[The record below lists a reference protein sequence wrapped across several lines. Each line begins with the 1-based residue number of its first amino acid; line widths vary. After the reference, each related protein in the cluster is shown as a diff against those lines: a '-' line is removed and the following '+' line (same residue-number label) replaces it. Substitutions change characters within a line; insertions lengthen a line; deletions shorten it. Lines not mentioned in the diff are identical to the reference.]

1 MRQGI
6 ELLFF
11 AYRDFT
17 AEPDAILEQ
26 YGFGR
31 AHHRVVH
38 FVGRHPQMTVG
49 ELLGI
54 LRITKQ
60 SLNRVLGQLVRQGF
74 IIQHRGAQ
82 DRRQRLLELTESGRE
97 LERRLSEPQRARV
110 ARRLPQGRRRRRSRA
125 SARCCSASSPSED
138 DRRRFDR
145 GAADEALTARHA
157 VYCAWRIVAAM
168 SETEPHLLVVDDDA
182 RLRELLRRYLSDNG
196 FRVTAAADAG
206 EARANLASFA
216 FDLIVLDVMMPG
228 ESGLDLTRAL
238 RAEPK
243 RRACRSCC

>member
-1 MRQGI
+1 MTDINFKSHKTDPDADRRAPPDEAVRQGI

-17 AEPDAILEQ
+17 AEPDAILAQ

-49 ELLGI
+49 DLLGI
-54 LRITKQ
+54 LHITKQ

-74 IIQHRGAQ
+74 IVQQRGVQ

-110 ARRLPQGRRRRRSRA
+110 AAAYRRAGTQAVEGFRKVLLGIIA
-125 SARCCSASSPSED
+125 DDA
-138 DRRRFDR
+138 DRRRFER
-145 GAADEALTARHA
+145 PRPT
-157 VYCAWRIVAAM
+157 
-168 SETEPHLLVVDDDA
+168 
-182 RLRELLRRYLSDNG
+182 RE
-196 FRVTAAADAG
+196 
-206 EARANLASFA
+206 
-216 FDLIVLDVMMPG
+216 
-228 ESGLDLTRAL
+228 
-238 RAEPK
+238 
-243 RRACRSCC
+243 

>member
-1 MRQGI
+1 MTDIKNRDEEPGVDQLAPREEEVRHGI

-49 ELLGI
+49 DLLGI

-82 DRRQRLLELTESGRE
+82 DRRQRLLELTDSGRE
-97 LERRLSEPQRARV
+97 LERRLSAPQRARV
-110 ARRLPQGRRRRRSRA
+110 AGAYRKAGGQAVEGFRKVLLGIIA
-125 SARCCSASSPSED
+125 GEE

-145 GAADEALTARHA
+145 RRPAR
-157 VYCAWRIVAAM
+157 R
-168 SETEPHLLVVDDDA
+168 
-182 RLRELLRRYLSDNG
+182 
-196 FRVTAAADAG
+196 
-206 EARANLASFA
+206 
-216 FDLIVLDVMMPG
+216 
-228 ESGLDLTRAL
+228 
-238 RAEPK
+238 
-243 RRACRSCC
+243 

>member
-1 MRQGI
+1 MTDVKKRDEEPGVDQLAPREEEVRHGI

-17 AEPDAILEQ
+17 AEPDAILAQ

-49 ELLGI
+49 DLLGI

-82 DRRQRLLELTESGRE
+82 DRRQRLLELTDSGHE
-97 LERRLSEPQRARV
+97 LERRLSAPQRARV
-110 ARRLPQGRRRRRSRA
+110 AGAYHKAGGQAVEGFRKVLLGIIA
-125 SARCCSASSPSED
+125 GEE

-145 GAADEALTARHA
+145 RRPAR
-157 VYCAWRIVAAM
+157 R
-168 SETEPHLLVVDDDA
+168 
-182 RLRELLRRYLSDNG
+182 
-196 FRVTAAADAG
+196 
-206 EARANLASFA
+206 
-216 FDLIVLDVMMPG
+216 
-228 ESGLDLTRAL
+228 
-238 RAEPK
+238 
-243 RRACRSCC
+243 

>member
-1 MRQGI
+1 MADVNCRLAKRGAEPPEVDDEAVREGI

-17 AEPDAILEQ
+17 AEPDAILAE

-74 IIQHRGAQ
+74 IVQHRGSQ
-82 DRRQRLLELTESGRE
+82 DRRQRLLELTESGRD
-97 LERRLSEPQRARV
+97 LEHRLSELQRAR
-110 ARRLPQGRRRRRSRA
+110 A
-125 SARCCSASSPSED
+125 
-138 DRRRFDR
+138 
-145 GAADEALTARHA
+145 GAAYAKAGAPAR
-157 VYCAWRIVAAM
+157 
-168 SETEPHLLVVDDDA
+168 
-182 RLRELLRRYLSDNG
+182 
-196 FRVTAAADAG
+196 
-206 EARANLASFA
+206 
-216 FDLIVLDVMMPG
+216 
-228 ESGLDLTRAL
+228 
-238 RAEPK
+238 
-243 RRACRSCC
+243 